1 LLTSLQELSDEEQE
15 TYLAEWGRSDLYF
28 LLRYL
33 LKANYADNDWV
44 FDRCREVQASPNGH
58 LDLWAREHF
67 KSTII
72 TYALTIQDVLN
83 DPETTVGIF
92 SHTRPIA
99 KGFLR
104 QIMREFEGNEDLKR
118 IYPDVLW
125 QNPRKEAP
133 KWSEDDGIVVK
144 RRTNPK
150 ESTVEAWGVV
160 DGQPTSKHFAVLNYD
175 DIVTKESVGTPD
187 MMAKTT
193 DALVLSYNLGKID
206 GKRRFIGTRYH
217 YNDSYRTVIER
228 GSVTPRI
235 YPATIDGKVDGEPV
249 FLSRETLADKRRDMG
264 PYVFGCQMLQDP
276 TADQAQGFKREWL
289 KFYKGSVDHR
299 NMVKLIL
306 CDPANDK
313 KANSDYTSMWV
324 LGFNVDRKVY
334 VLDIV
339 RDRLNLTERTAA
351 LFALHRAYQP
361 MQVGYERYGKD
372 ADIQHIESEMEKR
385 VYNFVITEL
394 GGPMPKND
402 RIRRL
407 IPKFEQGE
415 ILLPE
420 QFSRTNYEGRN
431 EDLTRVF
438 VDDEYTAFPVAAHDD
453 MLDALARM
461 CDEKITVTFPL
472 AWGDEDDFDRDRANE
487 TRNPVTGY

>member
-1 LLTSLQELSDEEQE
+1 MAALSDEEQR
-15 TYLAEWGRSDLYF
+15 TYLAEWGKTDLYF
-28 LLRYL
+28 LLRYI
-33 LKANYADNDWV
+33 LKATYADNDWV
-44 FDRCREVQASPNGH
+44 FQRCREVQANPDGF

-83 DPETTVGIF
+83 DPEITVGIF

-104 QIMREFEGNEDLKR
+104 QIMREFEGNEDLKQ

-144 RRTNPK
+144 RKTNPK
-150 ESTVEAWGVV
+150 ESTIEAWGVV

-175 DIVTKESVGTPD
+175 DIVTRESVGTPE

-193 DALVLSYNLGKID
+193 EALVLSYNLGSHG

-228 GSVTPRI
+228 GTVVPRI
-235 YPATIDGKVDGEPV
+235 YAATVDGKVDGEPV
-249 FLSRETLADKRRDMG
+249 FLSREALSDKRRDMG

-289 KFYKGSVDHR
+289 KFYKGSIDHR
-299 NMVKLIL
+299 AMVKLL
-306 CDPANDK
+306 LVDPANDK
-313 KANSDYTSMWV
+313 KAQSDYTSMWV
-324 LGFNVDRKVY
+324 LGFNADRKIY

-351 LFALHRAYQP
+351 VFALHRAYQP
-361 MQVGYERYGKD
+361 VQVGYERYGKD
-372 ADIQHIESEMEKR
+372 ADIQHIESEMDKR
-385 VYNFVITEL
+385 VYSFVITEL

-407 IPKFEQGE
+407 IPKFEQGDI
-415 ILLPE
+415 ILPAT
-420 QFSRTNYEGRN
+420 FSRTNYENRT
-431 EDLTRVF
+431 EDLVKVF
-438 VDDEYTAFPVAAHDD
+438 IDDEYTAFPVAAHDD
-453 MLDALARM
+453 MLDALARL
-461 CDEKITVTFPL
+461 CDEKITVTFPM
-472 AWGDEDDFDRDRANE
+472 AWGDDDDDYDRRADDGRSG
-487 TRNPVTGY
+487 TTGY